1 MVNRIDR
8 DRKRFE
14 DIVRGRVKK
23 DLQRHVTRGE
33 LIGKR
38 GGEVVSIP
46 IPQIDLPRLR
56 HGTREQG
63 GVGTGPGQ
71 PGDPL
76 GGAAAEGA
84 GAGAGDAPGEHLRE
98 VELTIAELTEILGE
112 ELGLPRIEP
121 RGARSLHARKV
132 RFNEIRRTGPESLKS
147 FRRTYRQAL
156 KRQIGSGTYDPRRP
170 VVVPVRDDMRYRSW
184 KESTEPVANA
194 VVVYMMDVSGSM
206 SEEQKEI
213 VRIQSFWMDN
223 WIRKHY
229 DGVHTR
235 YVIHDAQAREVDRDT
250 FFRTRESGGTKIS
263 TAYEAALAIL
273 DREYPS
279 AEWNAYL
286 FHFSDGD
293 NWGGGDNEKCF
304 ALLRERILP
313 VANLFGYGQVESR
326 AGSGAFLAALSGAV
340 EADNLVV
347 SRIPGRD
354 GILPSIRD
362 FLGKGR

>member
-1 MVNRIDR
+1 MVNRIER

-14 DIVRGRVKK
+14 DIVRGRIKRE
-23 DLQRHVTRGE
+23 LQRHVTRGE

-46 IPQIDLPRLR
+46 IPQIELPRLR

-63 GVGTGPGQ
+63 GVGAGPGQ

-76 GGAAAEGA
+76 GAASGDGA
-84 GAGAGDAPGEHLRE
+84 AGDAPGEHLRE

-121 RGARSLHARKV
+121 KGARSMNARKA
-132 RFNEIRRTGPESLKS
+132 RFTDIRRAGPESLKS

-156 KRQIGSGTYDPRRP
+156 KRQIGAGTYDPRNP
-170 VVVPVRDDMRYRSW
+170 VVVPVREDMRYRAW
-184 KESTEPVANA
+184 KEDTEPVANA

-235 YVIHDAQAREVDRDT
+235 YVIHDAQAREVDRET
-250 FFRTRESGGTKIS
+250 FFSTRESGGTKIS
-263 TAYEAALAIL
+263 TAYEAAQGIL
-273 DREYPS
+273 DRTYP
-279 AEWNAYL
+279 AEEWNRYL

-293 NWGGGDNEKCF
+293 NWGGGDNERCF

-313 VANLFGYGQVESR
+313 HANLFGYGQVESR
-326 AGSGAFLAALSGAV
+326 AGSGAFLPALAAAV
-340 EADNLVV
+340 EADNLVT
-347 SRIPGRD
+347 SRIPNRD